1 MLTHIHVRDF
11 VIVDELDLELGPGM
25 TALTGETGAGKSI
38 LVDALGLVLGDRG
51 DSSVIRHQAER
62 AEISAAFELAEHPDA
77 RTWLQERDL
86 DADGECQLRRIIT
99 REGRS
104 RGYINGRPTPIQ
116 SLKELGNLLV
126 DIHGQHEHQSL
137 LRRDTQRQLLDD
149 FGGLGP
155 SVELVSNAYR
165 HWRGLRDELESLRSA
180 DQDRSSR
187 LDLIGFQVRE
197 LEALAL
203 QDGEYAELDE
213 EHARLANAGRL
224 LETCRQAVDA
234 LYDSDQGSAHS
245 LLSHAAGEL
254 APLADIDP
262 RLAGARE
269 LLDSAVI
276 QLQEGIDELRG
287 YLDRL
292 DLDPA
297 RLQWVE
303 DRIGDIHQLAR
314 KHRCEPV
321 ELPNLLEHLQSELD
335 TLEHADEHLVALE
348 QAVDAATTDYR
359 RAAETLSRERREAAA
374 DFNARVTEVMQ
385 GLGMPGGRFEVDV
398 QNASGGRFT
407 AWGLDQIEFQVAANP
422 GQPAMPLAKVASG
435 GELSRISLAIQVIAA
450 GSNHVPSLVFDEV
463 DTGVGGGVAEVVG
476 RKLRTL
482 GDSHQVLCVTHLPQV
497 AAQAHHHLQ
506 VSKLAGSQSTRT
518 RIRALSDEER
528 IDELARMLGGIEIT
542 TSTRTHAREMIEQAQ
557 QPAPRKRPPKGR
569 RRKADA

>member
-1 MLTHIHVRDF
+1 MLTHIHIRDF
-11 VIVDELDLELGPGM
+11 VIVDELDLELERGM

-77 RTWLQERDL
+77 RAWLQERDL

-137 LRRDTQRQLLDD
+137 LRRDIQRQLLDD
-149 FGGLGP
+149 FGGLAQN
-155 SVELVSNAYR
+155 VRAVSDAYR
-165 HWRGLRDELESLRSA
+165 HWRRRRDELETLQNA
-180 DQDRSSR
+180 EQDRSSR
-187 LDLIGFQVRE
+187 LDLLRFQARE

-203 QDGEYAELDE
+203 QESEYAELEE

-224 LETCRQAVDA
+224 LETCRQAVDT
-234 LYDSDQGSAHS
+234 LYDSDEGSAHS

-262 RLAGARE
+262 HLAGARE
-269 LLDSAVI
+269 LLDGAVI
-276 QLQEGIDELRG
+276 QLQEGVDELRG

-314 KHRCEPV
+314 KHRCEPAD
-321 ELPNLLEHLQSELD
+321 LPDLLERLRHELH
-335 TLEHADEHLVALE
+335 TLEHADEHLVELR
-348 QAVDAATTDYR
+348 QAVDRATADYR
-359 RAAETLSRERREAAA
+359 RAAESLSRERHKAA
-374 DFNARVTEVMQ
+374 DKLNARVTEVMQ
-385 GLGMPGGRFEVDV
+385 GLGMPGGRFEVAV
-398 QNASGGRFT
+398 QRPSGERFT
-407 AWGLDQIEFQVAANP
+407 ATGLDQIEFQVAANP
-422 GQPAMPLAKVASG
+422 GQPVMPLGKVASG

-506 VSKLAGSQSTRT
+506 VSKLAGDESTRT
-518 RIRALSDEER
+518 RIRSLNGEER
-528 IDELARMLGGIEIT
+528 TDELARMLGGIEIT
-542 TSTRTHAREMIEQAQ
+542 ASTRTHAREMIEQAQ
-557 QPAPRKRPPKGR
+557 QPQTRKRPPKAR
-569 RRKADA
+569 RRKADG